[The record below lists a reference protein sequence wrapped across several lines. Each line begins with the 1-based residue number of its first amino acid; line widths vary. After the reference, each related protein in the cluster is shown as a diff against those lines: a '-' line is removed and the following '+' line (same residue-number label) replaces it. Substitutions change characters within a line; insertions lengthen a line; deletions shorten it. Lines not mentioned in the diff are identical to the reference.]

1 MKTIFKLAWRNIW
14 RNKRRTLITI
24 ASVFFAVILSVLI
37 SSMKEGLFTNMIKTS
52 VEDFTGYVQLQ
63 NKDYFDEKI
72 LDNSFV
78 LDQNL
83 EKQLQAESNIKAY
96 LPRIESFALAATDK
110 QTKGTMVVGIDLAK
124 ENLYHQLA
132 ERVVEGKYIQNATEK
147 GIMLGD
153 GLAKRLKL
161 SINDT
166 LILLGAGYHGSTA
179 AGKYPVKAILK
190 FGSPDLSKQIVF
202 LPLAQAENL
211 FSLEK
216 QYTAINLVLKNNQKF
231 KETAQALNKILPKET
246 KAYHWEELM
255 PEMKTMIDSERSEGY
270 IFMFILYMVVSFGMF
285 GTSLMMLSERRKEFG
300 VMISIGMKKMKL
312 ALSVWIEIILL
323 SLWGAFLGML
333 AAFPI
338 CYYFHK
344 NPIPLSADMKESI
357 EDYGIEA
364 VLQFSIRQDV
374 FLTQA
379 TIVFVLASIISIYSF
394 IKILNYNPIKAMR
407 A

>member
-83 EKQLQAESNIKAY
+83 EKQLQAQSNIKAY

-124 ENLYHQLA
+124 ESLYHQLA
-132 ERVVEGKYIQNATEK
+132 ERVVEGKYIQNANEK

-202 LPLAQAENL
+202 LPLTQAENL
-211 FSLEK
+211 FNLEK
-216 QYTAINLVLKNNQKF
+216 QYTAINLVLKNKQNF
-231 KETAQALNKILPKET
+231 KETAQALNKTLAKEI

-255 PEMKTMIDSERSEGY
+255 PEMKKMIDSERSEGY

-344 NPIPLSADMKESI
+344 KPIPLSADMKESM

-364 VLQFSIRQDV
+364 VLQFSIRQDI